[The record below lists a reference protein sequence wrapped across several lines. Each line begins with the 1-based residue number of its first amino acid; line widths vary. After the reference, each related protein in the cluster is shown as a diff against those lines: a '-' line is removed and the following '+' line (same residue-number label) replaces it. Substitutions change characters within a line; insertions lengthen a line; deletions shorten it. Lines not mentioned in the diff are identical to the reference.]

1 MGASP
6 FLIRFAQNIFAMSL
20 NNPSRVI
27 EIAESA
33 AENKLGMP
41 PGKLVVAGILA
52 GIYIAM
58 GGTLSLIIGYGF
70 PEITS
75 ANPAMQR
82 LLSGMMFPLGLIL
95 VVFAG
100 AELFTG
106 NNAVLIPGL
115 MNRRYGIGTVLRNW
129 TVVYL
134 CNFIG
139 ALFFAYVMVY
149 QAGLLSEIWCGAIV
163 SMAEF
168 KVSMPWINV
177 FLKGVG
183 ANWFVC
189 LAVWLGFASQSAAG
203 KIIGLWFPVMCFVAL
218 GYEHSIANMFFIPLG
233 MLCGAEVSI
242 ADFVIDNLIP
252 ATLGNIVGGAL
263 FVGCAYWYLSTNSRK
278 Q

>member
-1 MGASP
+1 
-6 FLIRFAQNIFAMSL
+6 MSL
-20 NNPSRVI
+20 NTPSRVI

-41 PGKLVVAGILA
+41 SGKLIVAGILA

-70 PEITS
+70 PEITA

-115 MNRRYGIGTVLRNW
+115 MNRRYGIGAVLRNW

-149 QAGLLSEIWCGAIV
+149 QAGLLSDVWRDSLDGGIQSVDTLDKCIFERGRGELVRLPCRMARIRISKCRRQDNRTVV
-163 SMAEF
+163 SC
-168 KVSMPWINV
+168 NV
-177 FLKGVG
+177 
-183 ANWFVC
+183 
-189 LAVWLGFASQSAAG
+189 
-203 KIIGLWFPVMCFVAL
+203 
-218 GYEHSIANMFFIPLG
+218 
-233 MLCGAEVSI
+233 LCRTR
-242 ADFVIDNLIP
+242 L
-252 ATLGNIVGGAL
+252 
-263 FVGCAYWYLSTNSRK
+263 
-278 Q
+278 

>member
-1 MGASP
+1 
-6 FLIRFAQNIFAMSL
+6 MSL

-33 AENKLGMP
+33 AETKLNRP
-41 PGKLVVAGILA
+41 LGKLAVAGILA

-70 PEITS
+70 PEITA

-106 NNAVLIPGL
+106 NNAVLIPSL
-115 MNRRYGIGTVLRNW
+115 LNRRCGIGAVLRNW
-129 TVVYL
+129 TIVYF

-149 QAGLLSEIWCGAIV
+149 QAGLLSDVWRNAIV

-168 KVSMPWINV
+168 KTSMPWMRVLI
-177 FLKGVG
+177 KGIG

-189 LAVWLGFASQSAAG
+189 LAVWLGFASQSAIG
-203 KIIGLWFPVMCFVAL
+203 KIVGLWFPVMCFVAL
-218 GYEHSIANMFFIPLG
+218 GYEHSVANMFFIPLG
-233 MLCGAEVSI
+233 MMCGAEVSV
-242 ADFVIDNLIP
+242 ADFVLDNLIP
-252 ATLGNIVGGAL
+252 ATLGNIIGGAL
-263 FVGCAYWYLSTNSRK
+263 FVGCAYWYLSDNHRK
-278 Q
+278 

>member
-1 MGASP
+1 
-6 FLIRFAQNIFAMSL
+6 MSL
-20 NNPSRVI
+20 NNPLRVI

-33 AENKLGMP
+33 AEIKLKQSF
-41 PGKLVVAGILA
+41 GKLVVAGILA
-52 GIYIAM
+52 GVYIAM
-58 GGTLSLIIGYGF
+58 GGTLSLIVGYGF
-70 PEITS
+70 PEITA

-82 LLSGMMFPLGLIL
+82 LLSGAMFPLGLIL

-115 MNRRYGIGTVLRNW
+115 MNRRYAICPVLRNW
-129 TVVYL
+129 AIVYC
-134 CNFIG
+134 CNLVG

-149 QAGLLSEIWCGAIV
+149 KTGLLSDIWKDAIV

-168 KVSMPWINV
+168 KTSMPWLQV
-177 FLKGVG
+177 FLRGIG

-203 KIIGLWFPVMCFVAL
+203 KAIGLWFPVMCFVAL

-233 MLCGAEVSI
+233 MMFGADVSV
-242 ADFVIDNLIP
+242 ADFVVDNLIP
-252 ATLGNIVGGAL
+252 ATLGNIIGGAL
-263 FVGCAYWYLSTNSRK
+263 FVGCAYWYLSNSRTVK
-278 Q
+278 

>member
-1 MGASP
+1 
-6 FLIRFAQNIFAMSL
+6 MSL

-41 PGKLVVAGILA
+41 SGKLIVAGILA

-70 PEITS
+70 PEITA

-115 MNRRYGIGTVLRNW
+115 MNRRYGIKTVLRNW
-129 TVVYL
+129 IVVYL

-149 QAGLLSEIWCGAIV
+149 QAGLLSDVWRGAIV
-163 SMAEF
+163 SMA
-168 KVSMPWINV
+168 
-177 FLKGVG
+177 
-183 ANWFVC
+183 
-189 LAVWLGFASQSAAG
+189 
-203 KIIGLWFPVMCFVAL
+203 
-218 GYEHSIANMFFIPLG
+218 
-233 MLCGAEVSI
+233 
-242 ADFVIDNLIP
+242 
-252 ATLGNIVGGAL
+252 
-263 FVGCAYWYLSTNSRK
+263 
-278 Q
+278 